1 MQQIPQRPTIRP
13 IVPADDKMVDPNV
26 SNASKHGA
34 QSGDGSLSLIDEDVS
49 AGPKKI
55 LNFDHENV
63 HRKEN
68 FKRKTAQ
75 HGTGACRVRSFHCKY
90 SDDGLRFMDNQ
101 INQWLDDHDDIDV
114 KFVTSTV
121 MTFQGKIA
129 EPQLVLNVWY

>member
-26 SNASKHGA
+26 SNASKHGS
-34 QSGDGSLSLIDEDVS
+34 QLGDGSLSLIDEDTG

-68 FKRKTAQ
+68 FKRTTAL

-101 INQWLDDHDDIDV
+101 INQWLDDHADIEV